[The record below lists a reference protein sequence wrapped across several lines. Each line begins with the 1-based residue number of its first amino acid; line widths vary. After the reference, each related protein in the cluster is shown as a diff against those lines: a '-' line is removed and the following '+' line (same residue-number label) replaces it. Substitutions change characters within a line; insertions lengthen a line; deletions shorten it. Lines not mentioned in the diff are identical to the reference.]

1 MEPTLLTVRR
11 DGPVAHLALTRPE
24 VRNAFNAEL
33 IAALRTAFERLDA
46 DAGVRAVVLSGAGKT
61 FCGGADVNWMRASLD
76 LTREANLEDARAMSR
91 MFRTID
97 RLTKP
102 VIGRIHG
109 AALGGGAG
117 LVACC
122 DVAIASA
129 DAIFGFTETKLGIMP
144 AVISPFVLAK
154 IGSSHARALALT
166 GERFSA
172 GRALAIGLVHEVVA
186 SEAGLD
192 AAIDRVTN
200 EVRSASPT
208 GIAATKAL
216 FARVR
221 EEPYDATLE
230 TTAQAI
236 AAQRTSAEG
245 QDGLRAFLEKR
256 PAAWMA

>member
-11 DGPVAHLALTRPE
+11 EGSIAYVALARPE

-33 IAALRTAFERLDA
+33 IGELRAQFEFLNA
-46 DAGVRAVVLSGAGKT
+46 DPSVRAVVLSGVGKT
-61 FCGGADVNWMRASLD
+61 FCGGADIQWMRASLE
-76 LTREANLEDARAMSR
+76 LSREANLEDARAMSR
-91 MFRTID
+91 MFRALDTL
-97 RLTKP
+97 RKP

-117 LVACC
+117 LAACC

-129 DAIFGFTETKLGIMP
+129 GTIFGFTETKLGIMP

-154 IGSSHARALALT
+154 IGLSHARALALT
-166 GERFSA
+166 GERFGA
-172 GRALAIGLVHEVVA
+172 ARALAIGLVHEVVA
-186 SEAGLD
+186 NDADLD
-192 AAIDRVTN
+192 AAVARVVD

-208 GIAATKAL
+208 GVAATKAL
-216 FARVR
+216 FARVH
-221 EEPYDATLE
+221 EEAYDATLE

-256 PAAWMA
+256 PPAWMG